1 MPLPLP
7 APVAGYFD
15 AANAARAAQASLH
28 FALDA
33 TVADEGRTHTG
44 TAEIAAWIA
53 DVTEKYACIATPTAI
68 RGDGART
75 IVTATVA
82 GNFPGSPIELDYV
95 FRIAGDRITHLEIA

>member
-15 AANAARAAQASLH
+15 AANAAKAAQASLF

-33 TVADEGRTHTG
+33 TVADENHTHTG

-53 DVTEKYACIATPTAI
+53 DVTAKYACIATPSAV
-68 RGDGART
+68 REVGGET

-82 GNFPGSPIELDYV
+82 GNFPGSPIELDYA
-95 FRIAGDRITHLEIA
+95 FRISGDRIAHLAIG

>member
-1 MPLPLP
+1 MPLDLP

-44 TAEIAAWIA
+44 TAAIAAWIA
-53 DVTEKYACIATPTAI
+53 GVAETYACTATPTAM
-68 RGDGART
+68 REDDGRT
-75 IVTATVA
+75 VVTATVA
-82 GNFPGSPIELDYV
+82 GNFPGSPIELDYT
-95 FRIAGDRITHLEIA
+95 FRLSGDRIVHLEIA

>member
-1 MPLPLP
+1 MPLVLP

-15 AANAARAAQASLH
+15 AANAAQAAVASLH

-53 DVTEKYACIATPTAI
+53 DVTEKYACTATPTAV
-68 RGDGART
+68 REDSGQT
-75 IVTATVA
+75 VVTASVA

-95 FRIAGDRITHLEIA
+95 FRVSGARITNLEIA

>member
-1 MPLPLP
+1 MPLSLP

-33 TVADEGRTHTG
+33 TVADEDHVHTG

-53 DVTEKYACIATPTAI
+53 DVSEKYACTATPTAV
-68 RGDGART
+68 REANGQT
-75 IVTATVA
+75 IVTAIVA
-82 GNFPGSPIELDYV
+82 GNFPGSPIALDYA
-95 FRIAGDRITHLEIA
+95 FRLSGDRIAHLEIA